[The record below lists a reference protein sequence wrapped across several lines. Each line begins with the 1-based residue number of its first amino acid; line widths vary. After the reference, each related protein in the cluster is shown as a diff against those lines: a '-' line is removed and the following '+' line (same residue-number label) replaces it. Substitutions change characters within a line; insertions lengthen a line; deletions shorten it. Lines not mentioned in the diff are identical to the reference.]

1 MTVLQF
7 DRRATHRIVSEPV
20 CLDIINDV
28 DALAQEAIA
37 YLEPAHL
44 LALQSGDQHLVRGIT
59 VAHAKVKAIHAK
71 AHETAALLTESVRV
85 DPYIAINFGP
95 PDAA

>member
-1 MTVLQF
+1 MTLVHF

-44 LALQSGDQHLVRGIT
+44 LALRSGDAALVRGIT
-59 VAHAKVKAIHAK
+59 VAHAKVKAIHAM
-71 AHETAALLTESVRV
+71 AGETAALLTDSAQVE
-85 DPYIAINFGP
+85 PYLAVKFGS